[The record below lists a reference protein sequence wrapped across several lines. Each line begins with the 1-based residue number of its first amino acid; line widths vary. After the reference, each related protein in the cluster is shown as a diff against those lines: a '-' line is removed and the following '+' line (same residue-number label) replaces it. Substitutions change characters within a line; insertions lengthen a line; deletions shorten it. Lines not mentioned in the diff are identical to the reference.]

1 MGKTRPRVLLVED
14 TPPLARLYQEYLRFE
29 EIDLEAVECGQ
40 DALDAINRDE
50 PDAIL
55 LDLRLPDMD
64 GLEILRWIR
73 ERDLQSEVVI
83 ITAHGSVSA
92 AVEAMRNG
100 AYDFLVKPFSS
111 DRLTVTLKNALERRA
126 LKQIVVDMTP
136 KRHGAFAGFVGSSMV
151 MQDVYRLIERAAPS
165 TASVFVTGESG
176 TGKELCAEAIHTLSP
191 RSQARLVAINCAAI
205 PHDLLESEIF
215 GHVKGA
221 FTGAVSN
228 RLGAAAQADGG
239 TLFLDE
245 ICDMAPD
252 LQAKLLRFVQSGVF
266 QPVGS
271 SEPQKVNVRF
281 VCATN
286 RDPLA
291 EIDAGRFRAD
301 LYYRLHVIPIH
312 MPPLRER
319 DGDVVEISQQFLIQA
334 ADDEGK
340 AFSGFDAATREIFG
354 SYDWPGNVRELQNV
368 VRNIAVLNDGELATA
383 DMLPTGL
390 ESGPIPKAANDT
402 RSLAMSPS
410 IPLVRLQPLHEL
422 EREAIEAALVAC
434 DDNVPRAAAM
444 LEISPS
450 TIYRKMQSWGR
461 DDVAS

>member
-1 MGKTRPRVLLVED
+1 M
-14 TPPLARLYQEYLRFE
+14 
-29 EIDLEAVECGQ
+29 
-40 DALDAINRDE
+40 RD
-50 PDAIL
+50 
-55 LDLRLPDMD
+55 
-64 GLEILRWIR
+64 
-73 ERDLQSEVVI
+73 
-83 ITAHGSVSA
+83 
-92 AVEAMRNG
+92 G

-111 DRLTVTLKNALERRA
+111 DRLTVTLNNALERRA

-191 RSQARLVAINCAAI
+191 RSQGPIWSRSTVQRSPMTCWRARSSGTSKAPLPEPCRPV
-205 PHDLLESEIF
+205 
-215 GHVKGA
+215 
-221 FTGAVSN
+221 
-228 RLGAAAQADGG
+228 LGAAAQADGG

-301 LYYRLHVIPIH
+301 LL
-312 MPPLRER
+312 
-319 DGDVVEISQQFLIQA
+319 
-334 ADDEGK
+334 
-340 AFSGFDAATREIFG
+340 
-354 SYDWPGNVRELQNV
+354 
-368 VRNIAVLNDGELATA
+368 
-383 DMLPTGL
+383 LP
-390 ESGPIPKAANDT
+390 
-402 RSLAMSPS
+402 
-410 IPLVRLQPLHEL
+410 
-422 EREAIEAALVAC
+422 AC
-434 DDNVPRAAAM
+434 T
-444 LEISPS
+444 SFPS
-450 TIYRKMQSWGR
+450 TCRRCVSATTMWSRFPSSSCSRLRTTKARRSTDSTRQPGILFRFL
-461 DDVAS
+461 

>member
-83 ITAHGSVSA
+83 ITAHGSVST

-221 FTGAVSN
+221 FTGAVST

-286 RDPLA
+286 RDPA
-291 EIDAGRFRAD
+291 R
-301 LYYRLHVIPIH
+301 
-312 MPPLRER
+312 R
-319 DGDVVEISQQFLIQA
+319 D
-334 ADDEGK
+334 
-340 AFSGFDAATREIFG
+340 
-354 SYDWPGNVRELQNV
+354 
-368 VRNIAVLNDGELATA
+368 
-383 DMLPTGL
+383 
-390 ESGPIPKAANDT
+390 
-402 RSLAMSPS
+402 
-410 IPLVRLQPLHEL
+410 
-422 EREAIEAALVAC
+422 
-434 DDNVPRAAAM
+434 
-444 LEISPS
+444 
-450 TIYRKMQSWGR
+450 
-461 DDVAS
+461 